1 MSTRANIVV
10 VHGESVVF
18 LYRHCDG
25 YPSECGADLGA
36 KLLACDR
43 SAGAFLRSIV
53 LDKYEQ
59 QSYERAARPVYEL
72 TTELHGDIEWL
83 YVFDFKDGGAP
94 GPYVGCGLTPF
105 AIGSDRD
112 ISNTEVCK
120 VASASV
126 EDFIA
131 TINGHIRDQNR
142 RILQYNRDN
151 RTDHPAIEELKLP
164 EDEVLAPAG
173 PEAA

>member
-10 VHGESVVF
+10 VHGETVVF

-25 YPSECGADLGA
+25 YPSECGADLGE
-36 KLLACDR
+36 KLLLCDR
-43 SAGAFLRSIV
+43 SAGAFLRSMLV
-53 LDKYEQ
+53 EQYEQ
-59 QSYERAARPVYEL
+59 QSYERSARPVYEL

-94 GPYVGCGLTPF
+94 GPYVSCGLTAF
-105 AIGSDRD
+105 ECGSDRD
-112 ISNTEVCK
+112 ISNTALPG
-120 VASASV
+120 VASSSV

-142 RILQYNRDN
+142 RNLQYNRDN
-151 RTDHPAIEELKLP
+151 QAHEAMIAELVLP